1 MKTRFLRGLAVGGQ
15 TTLLVA
21 GLLLLPPFSQLGQAS
36 QELLDM
42 QQNHGQWATTGRDY
56 ALTRYSSLDQ
66 ISTQN
71 AKDLKVAW
79 TFSTGVLR
87 GHEGAPLV
95 VGDTMYLVTPFPNII
110 YALDLADPNHTIKWK
125 YRQT

>member
-1 MKTRFLRGLAVGGQ
+1 MKTRFLRGLTVGGR
-15 TTLLVA
+15 TILLAA
-21 GLLLLPPFSQLGQAS
+21 GLLLLPLFSQPGQAS

-42 QQNHGQWATTGRDY
+42 QKTPGQWATSGRDY

-71 AKDLKVAW
+71 AKDLRVAW

-87 GHEGAPLV
+87 GHEGTPPGDWRYHVYCDPLSQ
-95 VGDTMYLVTPFPNII
+95 
-110 YALDLADPNHTIKWK
+110 
-125 YRQT
+125 YRVCH